1 VTYKFKVQARNS
13 YGLSA
18 MSDEVTIIC
27 ATVPST
33 PAVPTTM
40 NLLDKVVFDW
50 DEPASNGLPIT
61 SYTVLIRGADNQYYE

>member
-1 VTYKFKVQARNS
+1 
-13 YGLSA
+13 

-61 SYTVLIRGADNQYYE
+61 SYTVLIRGADN